1 MAGEASQVAL
11 MVKNPPANAGDG
23 RDTGS
28 IPGSGRSPG
37 GGHATHCSIL
47 AWRIPWTE
55 EPGRLQ
61 SMGLHRV
68 GHDWSDLAHMP
79 WCRVA
84 VLGGG
89 QWKEGTVG
97 LREETDLKGLECER
111 GGWVLGWRWKC
122 EWMQLI
128 TSALGKFT
136 VSLLLL
142 QCRAG
147 QGMRGGASF
156 SLTLENLSG
165 EIYKGLQRGA
175 GGLCL
180 RDAPSQEVC

>member
-1 MAGEASQVAL
+1 
-11 MVKNPPANAGDG
+11 
-23 RDTGS
+23 
-28 IPGSGRSPG
+28 
-37 GGHATHCSIL
+37 
-47 AWRIPWTE
+47 
-55 EPGRLQ
+55 
-61 SMGLHRV
+61 
-68 GHDWSDLAHMP
+68 MP